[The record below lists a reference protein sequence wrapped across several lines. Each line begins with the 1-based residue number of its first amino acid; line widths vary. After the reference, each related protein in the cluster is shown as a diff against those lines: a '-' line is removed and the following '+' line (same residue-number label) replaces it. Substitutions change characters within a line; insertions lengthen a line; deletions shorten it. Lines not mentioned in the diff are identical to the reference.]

1 MYLCVMGILPLSMVY
16 RLDCG
21 TVLLVWC
28 FASFYGLSIGLQN
41 CSVSLVFCLFLW
53 FIDWTVGL
61 FCQSGVLPLSMVYR
75 LDCGTVLLVWYFSS
89 FYGLSIGLQNCSV
102 SLVFCLF
109 LWFIDW
115 TVELFCQSGVLPLS
129 MVYRLD
135 CGTVLLVWC
144 FASFYGLSIGLQNCS
159 VSLVFCL
166 FLWFI
171 DWTVELFCQ
180 SGILPLSM
188 VYRLDCRTVLLVW
201 YFASFYGLSIGLWNC
216 SVCLVFFLFLWFIDW
231 TIELFCQSGIL
242 PLSMVYR
249 LDCRTVLLV
258 WCFASFYGLSIGL
271 WNCSVSLVFCLFLWF
286 IDWTV
291 ELFCLSGIFPLSMVY
306 RLDCRTVLL
315 VWYFASFY
323 GLSIGLWNCSVSL
336 VFCLFLW
343 FIDWTVELFCQSGV
357 FPLSMVYRLDC
368 RTVLLVWCFAS
379 FYGLSIGLQNCSVSL
394 VFCLFLWFI
403 DWTVELFCQSGV
415 LPLSMVYRLDCRT
428 VLLVWCFSSFY
439 GLSIGLQNCSVSLVF
454 CLFLWFIDWTVE
466 LFCQSGVLP
475 LSMVYRLDCR
485 TVLLVWYFASFY
497 DLSIELQNCSV
508 TVVQCL
514 FLWFI
519 DWTVEL
525 FCQSGVLPLSM
536 VYRLDCGTVLFVW
549 YFSSFYGLS
558 IGLWNCSVSLV
569 FCLFLWFIDWTVE
582 LFCLSGIFPLS
593 MVYRLDCRTVL
604 LVWYFASFYGLSI
617 GLWNCSVSLVFF
629 LFLWFIDWTVEL
641 FCQSG
646 ILPLSVVYRLDCRT
660 VLLVWCFASFDGL
673 SIGLQNCSVS
683 LVFCL
688 FLWFID
694 WTVELFCQSGVLPL
708 SMVYRL
714 DCGTVLLVWCF
725 ASFYGLSIGLWN
737 CSVSLVFF
745 LFLWFIDW
753 TVELFCQS
761 GVLPLSMV
769 YRLDCRTVL
778 LVWCFSTFYGLSIGL
793 QNCSVSLVFCLFL
806 WFIDWTVELF
816 CLSGIFPL
824 SMIYRLNCRTVL
836 LLWYSAS
843 FYGLSIG
850 LQNCS
855 VSLVFCLF
863 LWFIDWT
870 VELFCLSGIFPLS
883 MIYRLNCRT
892 VLLLWYSA
900 SFYGLSIGLQNCSVS
915 LVFCL
920 FLWFIDWT
928 VELFCQS
935 GILPLSMVYR
945 LDCRTVLLVW
955 YFASFYGLSIGL
967 QNCSVSLVFCLFLWF
982 IDWTVELFCQS
993 GILPLSMVYRLD
1005 CRTVLLVWCFASFY
1019 GLSIGLQ
1026 NCSVSL
1032 VFCLFL

>member
-1 MYLCVMGILPLSMVY
+1 MVY
-16 RLDCG
+16 RLDCR
-21 TVLLVWC
+21 TVLLVWW

-41 CSVSLVFCLFLW
+41 CSVSLV
-53 FIDWTVGL
+53 V
-61 FCQSGVLPLSMVYR
+61 
-75 LDCGTVLLVWYFSS
+75 
-89 FYGLSIGLQNCSV
+89 
-102 SLVFCLF
+102 
-109 LWFIDW
+109 
-115 TVELFCQSGVLPLS
+115 
-129 MVYRLD
+129 
-135 CGTVLLVWC
+135 
-144 FASFYGLSIGLQNCS
+144 
-159 VSLVFCL
+159 CL

-180 SGILPLSM
+180 SGIL
-188 VYRLDCRTVLLVW
+188 
-201 YFASFYGLSIGLWNC
+201 
-216 SVCLVFFLFLWFIDW
+216 
-231 TIELFCQSGIL
+231 
-242 PLSMVYR
+242 
-249 LDCRTVLLV
+249 
-258 WCFASFYGLSIGL
+258 
-271 WNCSVSLVFCLFLWF
+271 
-286 IDWTV
+286 
-291 ELFCLSGIFPLSMVY
+291 
-306 RLDCRTVLL
+306 
-315 VWYFASFY
+315 
-323 GLSIGLWNCSVSL
+323 
-336 VFCLFLW
+336 
-343 FIDWTVELFCQSGV
+343 
-357 FPLSMVYRLDC
+357 PLSMVYRLDC

-428 VLLVWCFSSFY
+428 VLLLWYSASFY
-439 GLSIGLQNCSVSLVF
+439 GLSIGLQNCSVSLVV

-466 LFCQSGVLP
+466 LFCQSGILP

-497 DLSIELQNCSV
+497 
-508 TVVQCL
+508 
-514 FLWFI
+514 
-519 DWTVEL
+519 
-525 FCQSGVLPLSM
+525 
-536 VYRLDCGTVLFVW
+536 
-549 YFSSFYGLS
+549 
-558 IGLWNCSVSLV
+558 
-569 FCLFLWFIDWTVE
+569 
-582 LFCLSGIFPLS
+582 
-593 MVYRLDCRTVL
+593 
-604 LVWYFASFYGLSI
+604 
-617 GLWNCSVSLVFF
+617 
-629 LFLWFIDWTVEL
+629 
-641 FCQSG
+641 
-646 ILPLSVVYRLDCRT
+646 
-660 VLLVWCFASFDGL
+660 GL

-714 DCGTVLLVWCF
+714 DCGTVLFVWCF

-737 CSVSLVFF
+737 CSVCLVFFLFLWFIDWTVELFCQSGILPLSMVYRLDCGTVLLVWCFASFYGLSIGLQNCSVSLVFF
-745 LFLWFIDW
+745 HFLWFIDW

-778 LVWCFSTFYGLSIGL
+778 LVWYF
-793 QNCSVSLVFCLFL
+793 
-806 WFIDWTVELF
+806 
-816 CLSGIFPL
+816 
-824 SMIYRLNCRTVL
+824 
-836 LLWYSAS
+836 AS

-870 VELFCLSGIFPLS
+870 VELFCQSGVFPLS
-883 MIYRLNCRT
+883 MVYRLDCRT
-892 VLLLWYSA
+892 VLLVWYFA

-935 GILPLSMVYR
+935 GILPLSMIYRLNCRTVLLLWYSASFYGLSIGLWNCSVSLVFCLFLWFIDWTVCSVCLVFFLFLWFIDWTVELFCQSGVLPLSMVYRLDCGTVLFVWYFSSFYGLSIGLQNCSVSLVFCLFLWFIDWTVELFCQSGVFPLSMVYR

-1019 GLSIGLQ
+1019 GLSIGLW

-1032 VFCLFL
+1032 VFCLFLWFIDWTVELFCQSGIFPLSMVYRLDCRTVLLVWCFASFYGLSIGLQNCSVCLVFFLFL